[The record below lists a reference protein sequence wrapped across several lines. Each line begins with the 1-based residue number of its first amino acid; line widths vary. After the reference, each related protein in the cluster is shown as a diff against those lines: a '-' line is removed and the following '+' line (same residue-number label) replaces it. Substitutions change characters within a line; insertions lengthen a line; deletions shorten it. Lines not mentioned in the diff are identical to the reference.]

1 MRNISHIIIII
12 VSCVVAGIIGG
23 KLNTTQRELAPNK
36 GDISG
41 MPLGGFNKFISDMEW
56 MLFVNYLGSL
66 NTVDE
71 SNVDEVSRRLER
83 LMSHDPNLGKIYQ
96 EGALMISI
104 ADPEKT
110 VEILNKA
117 CNNPHLKTNSQIPF
131 YAGFVMVQHM
141 KPARYKEAIPFFKM
155 AMDRSGGSTEGSNNY
170 YASYYYRAKAKVLGN
185 GKLDDRVAL
194 LHVLYDTWL
203 GDTRD
208 DNYIGGT
215 IGDSQDM
222 KTRLFNAVRNAKTE
236 SDDYKPTVVGQALAD
251 TVIKRVFSDS
261 HICHDCT
268 TPYRPGAKFCG
279 NCGAA
284 LKVYGICQFC
294 QKAIPSGARFC
305 VTTGQKFPEELKK

>member
-1 MRNISHIIIII
+1 MRNVIHIIIII
-12 VSCVVAGIIGG
+12 VSCVVAGILGG
-23 KLNTTQRELAPNK
+23 KLNTTQKELAPTK
-36 GDISG
+36 GNISG
-41 MPLGGFNKFISDMEW
+41 IPLGGFHKFVSDMEW

-71 SNVDEVSRRLER
+71 SNVDEVSKRLER

-110 VEILNKA
+110 IEILGKA
-117 CNNPHLKTNSQIPF
+117 CDNPNLKTNAQIPF

-141 KPARYKEAIPFFKM
+141 KPPKYKEAIPFFKM
-155 AMDRSGGSTEGSNNY
+155 AMDRSGGGEGANNY
-170 YASYYYRAKAKVLGN
+170 YASYYYRAKAKVLSA

-194 LHVLYDTWL
+194 LQVLYDTWL

-208 DNYIGGT
+208 DNYIAEAM
-215 IGDSQDM
+215 GDSQDM

-236 SDDYKPTVVGQALAD
+236 SEDYKPTDDGNKLAD
-251 TVIKRVFSDS
+251 AVIQRVFSDS
-261 HICHDCT
+261 HICHVCT
-268 TPYRPGAKFCG
+268 SPYAAGAKYCG
-279 NCGAA
+279 SCGTA

-294 QKAIPSGARFC
+294 QKEIPSGAKFC
-305 VTTGQKFPEELKK
+305 VTTGQKFPAEAPK